1 MVAGSIIIAMPNP
14 EDGNR
19 ISDILQHRG
28 YRVTAVCNTAAQV
41 LNQVHHLS
49 CGVVICG
56 SRFSDMYYVQL
67 KEYLP
72 ELFEMVLLASPQ
84 VVQNSPPGIMTLT
97 FPLKTNE
104 LVGTVDFLLQQQFR
118 SLKKQKKA
126 PPKRDEKERAEIDR
140 AKAVLMERNHMTEQ
154 EAFRYIQ
161 KASMDSGTNMVE
173 TARMILLLKSNCW

>member
-19 ISDILQHRG
+19 ISDILRHRG
-28 YRVTAVCNTAAQV
+28 YRVTAVCSTAAQV
-41 LNQVHHLS
+41 LSQVQLLS
-49 CGVVICG
+49 YGVVICG
-56 SRFSDMYYVQL
+56 SRLSDMYYSQL

-72 ELFEMVLLASPQ
+72 ELFEMILLASPQ
-84 VVQNSPPGIMTLT
+84 AVRDITPGVMTLT

-104 LVGTVDFLLQQQFR
+104 LVGTVDFLLQQQLL

-140 AKAVLMERNHMTEQ
+140 AKTVLMERNHMTEQ

-161 KASMDSGTNMVE
+161 KASMDSGTNMLE
-173 TARMILLLKSNCW
+173 MARMILLVKNRGW